1 MHLFLI
7 GLPGAGKS
15 TAAKALAEVWGWPV
29 CDLDAWIE
37 KDAGCSIAEL
47 IEADGLEAFR
57 ARERTALQG
66 VCAHSVPHVV
76 ACGGGTPLDLRN
88 RELMQSAGAAVWLD
102 PPVLELVERLRQ
114 APNAR
119 PLLAGIQWEKE
130 GVERIEALR
139 LERSPAYAFAA
150 FRGADLEAVYDG
162 LSAWALSSR

>member
-15 TAAKALAEVWGWPV
+15 TAAKALAEAWGWPA
-29 CDLDAWIE
+29 CDLDAYIE
-37 KDAGCSIAEL
+37 EEAGRSIADL
-47 IEADGLEAFR
+47 IEGDGLEAFR
-57 ARERTALQG
+57 ARERKALKG
-66 VCAHSVPHVV
+66 ICAHSVPHVV

-114 APNAR
+114 APNTR
-119 PLLAGIQWEKE
+119 PLLAGIRWEEE
-130 GVERIEALR
+130 GADRIEALR

-150 FRGADLEAVYDG
+150 FRGADLEAVYDA